1 MTDQEIELLSHQTP
15 EADDLA
21 ELLERERRLRRA
33 AEVSLEQ
40 EAQELIKAKR
50 EIHQLATTL
59 KEREE
64 RTRALLEAAADGVVT
79 VDEKDAI
86 QSFNAAAE
94 GIFGHRAADLIGRN
108 VNILMAAPYKEKQN
122 EFAAQFHPHQ
132 PNKILGLYGEVVG
145 LRKDGSTFPMELGI
159 SESRQGCSWLFIMIL
174 RDVTKRKQAEAEI
187 RRQSAEIAQ
196 ARDQAL
202 EASRAKSIFLAN
214 MGHELRT
221 PLNAVIGYSE
231 MLQEEMSDPAA
242 RSQARVW
249 DRGVKDLQ
257 KIHAA
262 GKHLLALI
270 NDILDLS
277 KVEAGKTDLYIEE
290 LDIEKMVQEVT
301 ALIEP
306 LLAKNGN
313 QLKVTVDPSMGAMKA
328 DLTKVRQILFNL
340 LSNACKFTS
349 QGIVTVQT
357 SPWQKSAEPWV
368 RFQVRDNGIGISP
381 EQMGRLFQ
389 DFTQADAST
398 TRKYGGTGLGLSISR
413 RYCRM
418 MGGDITVESESG
430 KGSTFTVE
438 LPAEVNDK
446 PAETIGRR
454 RSILASRPTS
464 DSMSA
469 SNTILAIDDDI
480 RVHELLRHYL
490 ASDFEVVT
498 ALSGEE
504 GLRLA
509 REIRPA
515 AITLDVMMPGMD
527 GWSVLSVLKADPEVA
542 GIPVTMLTILN
553 EEKRAYTLGAAD
565 YLTKPIDR
573 NRLAGLLQK
582 YRSGH
587 LSQPIL
593 IVEDDQAARET
604 IRRLVTNLGC
614 LAAEAENGRLG
625 LEQVAK
631 NRPKLIFL
639 DLMMPEMDG
648 FQFIEELR
656 RHEQWRSIPVIVV
669 TAMELTPEDR
679 QRLNGGI
686 QQVLCKRAFS
696 QADLLG
702 QIREL
707 VSASKA

>member
-21 ELLERERRLRRA
+21 ELLERERRLRRT

-64 RTRALLEAAADGVVT
+64 RTHALLEAAADGVVT

-94 GIFGHRAADLIGRN
+94 GIFGHRAADLIGCN

-122 EFAAQFHPHQ
+122 EFSAQFHPHQ

-145 LRKDGSTFPMELGI
+145 LRKDGSTFPMEMGI

-242 RSQARVW
+242 RSRAGVW
-249 DRGVKDLQ
+249 DRGVKDMQ

-277 KVEAGKTDLYIEE
+277 KLEAGKTDLYIEE
-290 LDIEKMVQEVT
+290 FDVEKMVQEVT

-313 QLKVTVDPSMGAMKA
+313 QLKVVIDPGMGAMKA

-349 QGIVTVQT
+349 QGIVAVET
-357 SPWQKSAEPWV
+357 SRWQKSAERWV
-368 RFQVRDNGIGISP
+368 RFQVRDSGIGISP

-418 MGGDITVESESG
+418 MGGDITIESESG

-454 RSILASRPTS
+454 RSILGSRPTS

-527 GWSVLSVLKADPEVA
+527 GWSVLSALKADPEVA

-631 NRPKLIFL
+631 NTPKLIFL